1 MDPAWRVA
9 VCYRRGRRVPWPL
22 GQYRLAES
30 PNPLKISRVLWYP
43 ARNFSYQRQCS
54 AVEERRTAMK
64 GTRHSEEQ
72 IIAILKQG
80 EAGLTTAE
88 LCRQHGISE
97 QTYYRWKAKYGGMD
111 SGEAKRLKQ
120 LEDENRKLK
129 HVVAELT
136 LDNRA
141 LKDVLSKNW

>member
-1 MDPAWRVA
+1 
-9 VCYRRGRRVPWPL
+9 
-22 GQYRLAES
+22 
-30 PNPLKISRVLWYP
+30 
-43 ARNFSYQRQCS
+43 
-54 AVEERRTAMK
+54 MK

-80 EAGLTTAE
+80 EAGLATAE
-88 LCRQHGISE
+88 LCRQHGITE

-129 HVVAELT
+129 HVVADLT

-141 LKDVLSKNW
+141 LKPSRRLSSLPPFRRQRNDGIQFL

>member
-1 MDPAWRVA
+1 
-9 VCYRRGRRVPWPL
+9 
-22 GQYRLAES
+22 
-30 PNPLKISRVLWYP
+30 
-43 ARNFSYQRQCS
+43 
-54 AVEERRTAMK
+54 
-64 GTRHSEEQ
+64 
-72 IIAILKQG
+72 
-80 EAGLTTAE
+80 
-88 LCRQHGISE
+88 
-97 QTYYRWKAKYGGMD
+97 MD